1 MSFLQDIRA
10 LLNDAVVEVKLQ
22 ALVLGHLRC
31 QLMELRLGM
40 CVPGACVCVDEFTT
54 IVIARRQVKFAKASR
69 FTPARRL
76 RSNDPRGYGTLAK
89 TMQ

>member
-1 MSFLQDIRA
+1 MSFLQGTRA
-10 LLNDAVVEVKLQ
+10 LSDDAVVEVELQ
-22 ALVLGHLRC
+22 ALVIGHLRC
-31 QLMELRLGM
+31 QLMKLRLGM

-54 IVIARRQVKFAKASR
+54 FVIARRQVKFAKASR
-69 FTPARRL
+69 FTPARRV